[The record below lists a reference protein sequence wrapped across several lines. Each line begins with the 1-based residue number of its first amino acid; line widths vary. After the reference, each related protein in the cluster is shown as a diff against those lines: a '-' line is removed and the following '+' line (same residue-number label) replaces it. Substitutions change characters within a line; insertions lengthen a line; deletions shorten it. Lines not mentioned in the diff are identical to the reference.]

1 MAEKQKG
8 KLFGLPWQPRLSVLL
23 MALFLVFALT
33 SGMVGFLLG
42 RNASRASGELVDTI
56 VLSPGE
62 SSLSSAGTLRFLS
75 GRLRH
80 SSGEPLSG
88 AAVQLEGDEKSDTTD
103 AQGKF
108 YFSEVA
114 SGSHTLSVLDSG
126 GNTLAGLTLSL
137 DFSGDGVSADLG
149 GQPSFQMPE
158 DARMLEFTLILGE
171 DQTLRVEEE
180 SAYFVTGDGQIVDF
194 HGSSLKVKDTSR
206 AVTPAGSLVAAPGYV
221 LLPTEGTAV
230 TPRGEQLE
238 VSPGEEVFSGVVVEE
253 DGSVQLEGGPVL
265 LPEGEVKLPDGE
277 TVGGGDK
284 VVVVTDGEAEELPEL
299 PEEYTPPVNK
309 PVVSTPGEASSQPE
323 PPEPEREPSQ
333 PEPSVSEPEPSEP
346 GPPDA
351 AQEPSEPEPL
361 EEEPSDPVSSE
372 PESYQGVSVIDRE
385 TGVSWKQQS
394 VIDLFKNRTDTMDL
408 GTRNGVPIV
417 APGSKGYY
425 AFRLENPES
434 FDIVYTISLE
444 ETSFHLPIRYSVI
457 DDTTNY
463 SHLYRERI
471 SGTEKPLRTKEI
483 VIPAG
488 SAQDF
493 RIDWEW
499 MYEDWYMPERDD
511 ALDTDAASDLTVRGR
526 TYMLSVLIEAAQVV
540 KEPEISL
547 DGDIRYPGVH

>member
-62 SSLSSAGTLRFLS
+62 FSLSSDRTLRFLS

-80 SSGEPLSG
+80 SSGEPFSG
-88 AAVQLEGDEKSDTTD
+88 ATVLLGSGEKSDTTD

-108 YFSEVA
+108 YFSDVR
-114 SGSHTLSVLDSG
+114 SGSHTLSVLDSSG
-126 GNTLAGLTLSL
+126 DSLTELTLSL
-137 DFSGDGVSADLG
+137 DFSGDAILADLSE
-149 GQPSFQMPE
+149 QPSFQMSE
-158 DARMLEFTLILGE
+158 DARMLEFTLVLGK

-180 SAYFVTGDGQIVDF
+180 SAYFVTKDGQIVDF

-221 LLPTEGTAV
+221 LLPAKGTAV

-238 VSPGEEVFSGVVVEE
+238 VSPGEEVFSGVVVEK
-253 DGSVQLEGGPVL
+253 DGSVQLEEGPVL

-284 VVVVTDGEAEELPEL
+284 VIVVTDDEAEELPEL
-299 PEEYTPPVNK
+299 PEEYAPPENK
-309 PVVSTPGEASSQPE
+309 PAVGTPGEASSQPE
-323 PPEPEREPSQ
+323 PDREPPAPGS
-333 PEPSVSEPEPSEP
+333 SEPVSSEAEPSEEVSS
-346 GPPDA
+346 GM
-351 AQEPSEPEPL
+351 
-361 EEEPSDPVSSE
+361 VSSE
-372 PESYQGVSVIDRE
+372 PESYQGISVIDRE
-385 TGVSWKQQS
+385 TGASWKQQS
-394 VIDLFKNRTDTMDL
+394 LIDLFKNRTDTMDL
-408 GTRNGVPIV
+408 GTRNGVPLV

-434 FDIVYTISLE
+434 FDIVYTVSLE
-444 ETSFHLPIRYSVI
+444 ETSFHLPIRYSVV

-483 VIPAG
+483 VIPAE
-488 SAQDF
+488 SVQDF

-511 ALDTDAASDLTVRGR
+511 ALDTSAASNLTTAGR
-526 TYMLSVLIEAAQVV
+526 TYMLSVLIEAAQVIE
-540 KEPEISL
+540 EPEVSL